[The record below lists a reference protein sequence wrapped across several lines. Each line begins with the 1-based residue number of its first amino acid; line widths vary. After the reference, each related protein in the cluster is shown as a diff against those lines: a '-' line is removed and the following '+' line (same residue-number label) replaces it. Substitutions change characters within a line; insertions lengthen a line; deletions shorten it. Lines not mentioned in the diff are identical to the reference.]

1 MDLKEASLLI
11 RSPLSHGLQRP
22 DCDVPVAGTF
32 KDLSMVVANAVF
44 GSTSANAD
52 EGFGRFLPLD
62 CCSTGELQRQ
72 TNDIQVTRLQLPLC
86 NHNHLKIEIRLTIV
100 KSLNQS

>member
-1 MDLKEASLLI
+1 MDLKVASLLI

-22 DCDVPVAGTF
+22 DGDELVGTF
-32 KDLSMVVANAVF
+32 KAEDLSMVANPVF

-62 CCSTGELQRQ
+62 CCSTEELQKPK
-72 TNDIQVTRLQLPLC
+72 DIEY
-86 NHNHLKIEIRLTIV
+86 I
-100 KSLNQS
+100 S

>member
-1 MDLKEASLLI
+1 MDLKVASLLI

-22 DCDVPVAGTF
+22 DCDVPVAGAF
-32 KDLSMVVANAVF
+32 KDLSMVANAVF

-52 EGFGRFLPLD
+52 EGFRRFLPLD

-100 KSLNQS
+100 KSRNRS